1 MSAARSAVRCTQ
13 WRGYATA
20 GVRACRNARG
30 PTRRRLCRG
39 RSGAQIA
46 MATEDLSREIILDH
60 YQNPR
65 NHGRLEHPTLANRG
79 NNPLCGDEIEISV
92 GIDEQGQIIR
102 EIAFTGRGCS
112 ISQASASMMT
122 EVVKGQKLDDA
133 EAAVKRF
140 TQRMANRE
148 PPPPELEEELDALQ
162 GVKKYPARVKCA
174 LLPWTTLRETVQLY
188 RRRDPAPPDGHETL
202 VLDCA
207 DAP

>member
-1 MSAARSAVRCTQ
+1 MT
-13 WRGYATA
+13 
-20 GVRACRNARG
+20 
-30 PTRRRLCRG
+30 
-39 RSGAQIA
+39 
-46 MATEDLSREIILDH
+46 TEDLSREIILDH

-65 NHGRLEHPTLANRG
+65 NHGRLEHPTVANRG
-79 NNPLCGDEIEISV
+79 HNPLCGDEIELSV
-92 GIDEQGQIIR
+92 GIDAEDERIR

-122 EVVKGQKLDDA
+122 DAVKGLKLTEA
-133 EAAVKRF
+133 EEAVQQFARC
-140 TQRMANRE
+140 MANRE
-148 PPPPELEEELDALQ
+148 PPPTELEDELDALQ

-188 RRRDPAPPDGHETL
+188 RRREPAPSDGHETL

>member
-1 MSAARSAVRCTQ
+1 
-13 WRGYATA
+13 
-20 GVRACRNARG
+20 
-30 PTRRRLCRG
+30 
-39 RSGAQIA
+39 

-79 NNPLCGDEIEISV
+79 HNPLCGDEIEISV
-92 GIDEQGQIIR
+92 EIDEQGGR
-102 EIAFTGRGCS
+102 IADIGFVGRGCS

-122 EVVKGQKLDDA
+122 EVVKGQQLDDA
-133 EAAVKRF
+133 ETAVQRF

-148 PPPPELEEELDALQ
+148 PPPAELDDELDALQ

-174 LLPWTTLRETVQLY
+174 LLPWTTLRETVDMY
-188 RRRDPAPPDGHETL
+188 RHREPAPIPSDEAHL
-202 VLDCA
+202 VDCA